1 MKTKKIY
8 KTPKCKAIKLDTEDL
23 CDGMGIY
30 STEAP
35 NDEDGNPI
43 IGAKRGQY
51 IYDDEAEENPEYE
64 L

>member
-8 KTPKCKAIKLDTEDL
+8 KTPKCKAIKLNTEGL
-23 CDGMGIY
+23 CGLGLN
-30 STEAP
+30 SAEAG

-51 IYDDEAEENPEYE
+51 IYDDEAEENPEYDF
-64 L
+64 

>member
-8 KTPKCKAIKLDTEDL
+8 KAPKCKAIRLDAEDL
-23 CDGMGIY
+23 CDSMGLFNT
-30 STEAP
+30 SA
-35 NDEDGNPI
+35 DFQ
-43 IGAKRGQY
+43 GAKKSQY

>member
-8 KTPKCKAIKLDTEDL
+8 KTPKCKNIKLDTEDL
-23 CDGMGIY
+23 CGLGLN
-30 STEAP
+30 STEAG
-35 NDEDGNPI
+35 NDENGPI

-51 IYDDEAEENPEYE
+51 VYDDEAEENPEYE